1 MEKATIYDYARMCK
15 FYGECNNCPFNY
27 EKTHCGTCNIFMGK
41 HPDKA
46 NEIILKWCK
55 EHPVETRQDRFLKI
69 FPNVKKYDN
78 GVVAACPIALPVKLG
93 DTVYTVS
100 KRDGIVAKMVVEI
113 SWKRDWAGTD
123 LGWGLI
129 LSGKRSNNRYNVSG
143 IGKTVFLT
151 KEEAEKALKGGAE

>member
-1 MEKATIYDYARMCK
+1 MEKATIYDYARMCRK
-15 FYGECNNCPFNY
+15 YHYINCQSCPMWDERCNLRMMNDA
-27 EKTHCGTCNIFMGK
+27 HL
-41 HPDKA
+41 DKA
-46 NEIILKWCK
+46 NEIILNWCK

>member
-1 MEKATIYDYARMCK
+1 MSERERLVEILNRAPIGYETLGERLYKNAIITLADYL
-15 FYGECNNCPFNY
+15 
-27 EKTHCGTCNIFMGK
+27 
-41 HPDKA
+41 
-46 NEIILKWCK
+46 LK
-55 EHPVETRQDRFLKI
+55 
-69 FPNVKKYDN
+69 N
-78 GVVAACPIALPVKLG
+78 GVIVLPVKVG

-129 LSGKRSNNRYNVSG
+129 LSGKRSNNRYNVSN

-151 KEEAEKALKGGAE
+151 EEETEKALKGGAE